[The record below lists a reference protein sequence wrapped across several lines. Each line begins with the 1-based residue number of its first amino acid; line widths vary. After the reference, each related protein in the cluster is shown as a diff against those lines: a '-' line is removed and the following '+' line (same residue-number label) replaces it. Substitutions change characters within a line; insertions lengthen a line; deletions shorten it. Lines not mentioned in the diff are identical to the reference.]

1 MQYHSHVEG
10 CRRSIHKW
18 ILDIPGFGPLLEFWL
33 PRCCLAAASLLPRC
47 IPFLYPQSGYHIL
60 PTIRTLRFSYTLRS
74 YYSILAPLHFLVQF
88 VRMSFFVRFLRMIFP
103 SCSSSSKIPDTPD
116 TLDIDLRALL
126 DNFISYLS
134 PTLGAIKEG
143 IAWLG
148 ANVADRLSALRRF
161 VTRHPYISIGILVGL
176 VLLFVYGPTLLSFSL
191 RPLLDI
197 LGFTSGG
204 VAKGSLAAFYQ
215 SSVHGGYVAS
225 NSVFSWA
232 QSLGATI
239 VL

>member
-1 MQYHSHVEG
+1 MED
-10 CRRSIHKW
+10 R
-18 ILDIPGFGPLLEFWL
+18 LEI
-33 PRCCLAAASLLPRC
+33 S
-47 IPFLYPQSGYHIL
+47 
-60 PTIRTLRFSYTLRS
+60 T
-74 YYSILAPLHFLVQF
+74 
-88 VRMSFFVRFLRMIFP
+88 P
-103 SCSSSSKIPDTPD
+103 SSSSSKIPTTPD
-116 TLDIDLRALL
+116 TPDIDLRALL
-126 DNFISYLS
+126 DKFISYLS

-204 VAKGSLAAFYQ
+204 VAKGTTGYTGDLCDDVLIGLCIGSLAAFYQ